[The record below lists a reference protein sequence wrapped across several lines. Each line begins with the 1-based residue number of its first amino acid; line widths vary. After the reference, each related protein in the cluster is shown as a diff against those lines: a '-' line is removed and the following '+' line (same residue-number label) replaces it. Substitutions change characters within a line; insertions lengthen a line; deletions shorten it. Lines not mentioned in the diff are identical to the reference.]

1 MSNNENKGISQ
12 GSSLNRGLKQRHM
25 TMIAIGGAIGTG
37 LFLTSGYTVNES
49 GPGGAMIAYG
59 LMGII
64 IYFLMTSLG
73 EMSTFMPVSG
83 SFQVYCSRLIDPA
96 AGFTVGWMYWL
107 NWAFSLSANLV
118 AAEIIMVRY
127 FPSVPG
133 WVWIALFVVVL
144 FLLNI
149 IDVKGYGE
157 TEFWFASIKVFAIIL
172 FLIVGILMIA
182 GVIGGSTQG
191 VSFFLDKNGGPFP
204 LGGLAVIMVLFSSAY
219 SFTGIECVGMASGE
233 VENPE
238 ETVPKA
244 IKTVFWR
251 ILLFYIGGMF
261 VIGCLIPYQQ
271 AGLDISP
278 FTWVFEN
285 SNIPVFSKVA
295 GTFMDIVIL
304 TSILSSS
311 NSGIY
316 VGSRMLWSMALEKKA
331 PAALGKLSKKK
342 IPLLAVIVTT
352 AFGLVGLLTSLL
364 PSDSVFV
371 ILCAAVGI
379 SCIFG
384 WLGIG
389 ISHYRFRKWYKMKG
403 YKLEDLKYK
412 AKFYPFG
419 PVATMIAMIFIIVGS
434 LFDAESALSVIIG
447 IPLAIAMFVFYKI
460 KYKTKAVKLSE
471 LEMSDLEDLRYQE
484 ESDVTAEKLNK

>member
-1 MSNNENKGISQ
+1 MSNNKNKGASQ
-12 GSSLNRGLKQRHM
+12 SSSLNRSLKQRHM

-59 LMGII
+59 LLGII

-73 EMSTFMPVSG
+73 EMSTYMPVSG
-83 SFQVYCSRLIDPA
+83 SFQTYCSRFVDPA
-96 AGFTVGWMYWL
+96 AGFAVGWMYWL
-107 NWAFSLSANLV
+107 NWALSLSANLV
-118 AAEIIMVRY
+118 AAEIIIARY

-133 WVWIALFVVVL
+133 WIWIVLFVVVL
-144 FLLNI
+144 FLLNVL
-149 IDVKGYGE
+149 DVKGYGE
-157 TEFWFASIKVFAIIL
+157 TEFWFAAIKVFAIIL
-172 FLIVGILMIA
+172 FLTLGILMIVGA
-182 GVIGGSTQG
+182 VGDSTQG
-191 VSFFLDKNGGPFP
+191 VSFFINNNGGPFP
-204 LGGLAVIMVLFSSAY
+204 LGGLAVVMVLFSSAY

-238 ETVPKA
+238 KVIPKA
-244 IKTVFWR
+244 INTVFWR

-285 SNIPVFSKVA
+285 SNIPVFSKIA

-352 AFGLVGLLTSLL
+352 AFGLVGLLTSFL
-364 PSDSVFV
+364 PSDSIFV
-371 ILCAAVGI
+371 TLCAAVGI
-379 SCIFG
+379 SCIIG
-384 WLGIG
+384 WLAIAV
-389 ISHYRFRKWYKMKG
+389 SHYRFRKWYKLKG
-403 YKLEDLKYK
+403 YRLEDLKCK

-419 PVATMIAMIFIIVGS
+419 PVATIIAMVFIIVGS
-434 LFDAESALSVIIG
+434 LFDIESALSVIIG
-447 IPLAIAMFVFYKI
+447 IPLTIALFVFYKV

-471 LEMSDLEDLRYQE
+471 LELSDIEDLRYQE
-484 ESDVTAEKLNK
+484 KTDTTLMESK